1 MSIAFGLFT
10 IGILAIQITLFN
22 QNVKASLAIYEFN
35 IIALFVST
43 ILLAG
48 VLYKLIID
56 QAASEDY
63 DAFDDQAEINVD
75 GRDSLNSFISEEPKA
90 SVKE

>member
-1 MSIAFGLFT
+1 MFT

-43 ILLAG
+43 TLLAG

-56 QAASEDY
+56 
-63 DAFDDQAEINVD
+63 
-75 GRDSLNSFISEEPKA
+75 
-90 SVKE
+90 